1 MCIYEKYYI
10 RLLEQPIHKPS
21 ETQMIREAY
30 ANELDHDKTKFI
42 ADIKEFIDS
51 IDFDAENTIR
61 LLGHKILDAESR
73 IEPYQSSDTDNEL
86 SEEVKQK
93 IVREIEKIEECYD
106 KIEMMYSATFA
117 NAEIALCNNFGLSV
131 QETRSILHEL
141 KDYFF
146 DKVDFYFR
154 NSLNQKDVTSVNVQK
169 LTKITMPNS
178 KLLYTIF
185 TCLDKDNKDNEVVGS
200 IDTRKTQ
207 SKKEILTNFEINFSV
222 LDDISN
228 LPPTVKKYFNAFDWR
243 VFTSVC
249 NIYYNLNQSE
259 MSIGQIVKV
268 MGQQR
273 GQEGINKKV
282 YDSILKMRNIDIT
295 IDNEEEAKAYKYA
308 YVNTVGKILPCDIV
322 YRGED
327 IKDDENVITLDNSE
341 FLINGQKIDVS
352 IRISGLPVLFEYCL
366 DRKQY
371 LPIKRSVY
379 WIPGMQFTNKNISL
393 HSYLMQRVFQYNEA
407 KEKHKIKYQYKILP
421 DGTKE
426 CIRDKKGKKKEL
438 PDKWLNDSSKI
449 TKSKIYQSTNINQ
462 SKCYEK
468 TRINQQAE
476 LILKHWK
483 KEGFISG
490 FEVNDDSFILI

>member
-1 MCIYEKYYI
+1 MFILGRCIQYSKNEN
-10 RLLEQPIHKPS
+10 EPS
-21 ETQMIREAY
+21 E
-30 ANELDHDKTKFI
+30 
-42 ADIKEFIDS
+42 
-51 IDFDAENTIR
+51 
-61 LLGHKILDAESR
+61 
-73 IEPYQSSDTDNEL
+73 
-86 SEEVKQK
+86 EEKQK
-93 IVREIEKIEECYD
+93 ITQEMERLEECYD
-106 KIEMMYSATFA
+106 KIEMMYSSTFA
-117 NAEIALCNNFGLSV
+117 NAEIALCNNFGLSIP
-131 QETRSILHEL
+131 ETRSVLHEL

-154 NSLNQKDVTSVNVQK
+154 NSLNQKDVTAVNVQK
-169 LTKITMPNS
+169 LSSITIPNS
-178 KLLYTIF
+178 KLLYKIF
-185 TCLDKDNKDNEVVGS
+185 TCIPENNEANEVTGN
-200 IDTRKTQ
+200 IDTKKIG
-207 SKKEILTNFEINFSV
+207 SKKEVLTNFELNFSI

-228 LPPTVKKYFNAFDWR
+228 LTPTVKKYFNAFDWR
-243 VFTSVC
+243 VFTSIC

-259 MSIGQIVKV
+259 MSIGQIIKV

-273 GQEGINKKV
+273 GQEGINQKV

-308 YVNTVGKILPCDIV
+308 YVHTVGKILPCDII

-371 LPIKRSVY
+371 LAIKRSVY

-393 HSYLMQRVFQYNEA
+393 HSYLMQRVFQYKDA
-407 KEKHKIKYQYKILP
+407 KDNHKIKYQYKTLA

-426 CIRDKKGKKKEL
+426 YIRDKKGKRKEI
-438 PDKWLNDSSKI
+438 PDKWLLDSSKI

-462 SKCYEK
+462 SKRYEK